1 MDIALKLLTFLL
13 QLIFHTLSLIK
24 HSTENTVFIMLRSD
38 FEPLMKVII
47 RDLFRGVYFHTF
59 HTSLAKRFFF
69 VGLIIFIQKEINKC
83 DMFSSLV

>member
-47 RDLFRGVYFHTF
+47 RDLFRDVYFHTCDQF
-59 HTSLAKRFFF
+59 SKEIFFF
-69 VGLIIFIQKEINKC
+69 CWVNNIYSKGNKQT
-83 DMFSSLV
+83 